1 MNANKYSSHV
11 FRSGRGFSVNG
22 FVNMGKGDAKNGLDE
37 VSCRDGGGD
46 DGAGVRTFRWTW
58 VHGGRWNAATWS

>member
-1 MNANKYSSHV
+1 
-11 FRSGRGFSVNG
+11 
-22 FVNMGKGDAKNGLDE
+22 MGKGDAKNGLDE